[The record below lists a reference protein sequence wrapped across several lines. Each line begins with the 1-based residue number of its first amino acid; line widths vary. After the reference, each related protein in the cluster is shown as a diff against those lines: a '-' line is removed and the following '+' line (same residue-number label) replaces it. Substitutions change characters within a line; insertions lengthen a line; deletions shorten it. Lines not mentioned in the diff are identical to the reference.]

1 MNLAINIRK
10 EEGQG
15 NLPPWYRLTTQQRHR
30 EMTRYAQGHQGYAL
44 TLNLRPEFAELLR
57 DQEKPMRTIGKR
69 MNAELNRL
77 DLRQLPVLLVLEAT
91 RPEGRLH
98 LHGVYLAGGIPKRRI
113 QEAMRRAVGYI
124 PGRSGSRQFQAK
136 LLYAADGWNNYIVK
150 DRGWTKKLLSLSDDE
165 QNWWVSH
172 RMTQI
177 VCKDYEDTRLGRK
190 AAANNNG
197 PRVTAL

>member
-1 MNLAINIRK
+1 MNLTINIRK
-10 EEGQG
+10 GEGQG
-15 NLPPWYRLTTQQRHR
+15 NLPPWFRLTPQQKHR
-30 EMTRYAQGHQGYAL
+30 EMTRYAHRHQGYAL
-44 TLNLRPEFAELLR
+44 TLNLRPEFADLLR
-57 DQEKPMRTIGKR
+57 DQKKPMRTIGKR
-69 MNAELNRL
+69 MNTELNRL
-77 DLRQLPVLLVLEAT
+77 DLRQLPVLMVLEAT

-150 DRGWTKKLLSLSDDE
+150 DRGWTRKLLSLSDDE

-177 VCKDYEDTRLGRK
+177 VCKDYQDTRLGRK